1 MRVGGES
8 FAYIF
13 VTYIVESRNDLV
25 KQLWFDLV
33 LYIENCFHLSF
44 PGTLIQW
51 QTYQYNDWKNCQKKN
66 KRVCL
71 SKIFPKMVVSSP
83 QIVKPSIIYTT
94 TTEFLRKTVKMAI
107 RKYPFR
113 CDSEWLVQMHL
124 CLKKNWT
131 QSKQWRVY
139 VRWESTRK
147 QVIRNGWMRS
157 DRRTSKKNS
166 GEWKDQLL
174 WKQVFTIF
182 KVQTARYRITTDPLT
197 CPSPA
202 T

>member
-113 CDSEWLVQMHL
+113 CDSEWLAQMHL
-124 CLKKNWT
+124 CLEKNWT

-157 DRRTSKKNS
+157 DRRTSKKQWWMRRSINYENKYS
-166 GEWKDQLL
+166 QFLRY
-174 WKQVFTIF
+174 KQPDI
-182 KVQTARYRITTDPLT
+182 A
-197 CPSPA
+197 
-202 T
+202 